1 MLGEVV
7 PQSSVLP
14 GRPDL
19 PPRAHSAHMR
29 GLGNG
34 KHNWG
39 RGFQCGEGTSTP
51 QPSSWPQIR
60 PCTAARPPN
69 PSGSSRSPSLTPS
82 PLSTPPT
89 LSRYP
94 TPRRTLTIPPP
105 RLRHKSLTPLHSHHV
120 VQNANRLDDR
130 DQLGDSAQA
139 GGVEGTVP
147 PRRQYSVQPLNVLA
161 DGLLQPVEGLLLD
174 GHRGGVRPH
183 KKSKMGI
190 NRVHQVVQ
198 QRAGAPVDGKG
209 VLAGWPAPR
218 RDVVV
223 QGRLLHDVQIV

>member
-19 PPRAHSAHMR
+19 PPRAHSAHVR
-29 GLGNG
+29 VLGNG

-105 RLRHKSLTPLHSHHV
+105 RLRHKSLTPLHITMLSKM
-120 VQNANRLDDR
+120 QTALTTAT
-130 DQLGDSAQA
+130 SW
-139 GGVEGTVP
+139 GTVP
-147 PRRQYSVQPLNVLA
+147 RREGWRALCHRAVNTAYSRSTSLRTA
-161 DGLLQPVEGLLLD
+161 
-174 GHRGGVRPH
+174 
-183 KKSKMGI
+183 SCS
-190 NRVHQVVQ
+190 
-198 QRAGAPVDGKG
+198 
-209 VLAGWPAPR
+209 
-218 RDVVV
+218 
-223 QGRLLHDVQIV
+223 RLKVFC